1 MLFRLTRPDDWGL
14 ALFTII
20 YLKKRQ
26 KTTATK
32 KSKQTNKNKREKK
45 KLIAADNQTD

>member
-20 YLKKRQ
+20 YLKKKRQ
-26 KTTATK
+26 KTTATNK
-32 KSKQTNKNKREKK
+32 ENKQTKTKEKK
-45 KLIAADNQTD
+45 NI